1 MAGIFFVS
9 APCDV
14 AGESNVMSH
23 SVLISA
29 CLEGTQWQ
37 ADSAVLRAMLPVYPC
52 RPTAR
57 ESVHVLR
64 ASSGRQILQCPCG
77 AADKSHV
84 MCHSAL
90 ISACVEGKQWQ
101 AYFLFSVLRAMLLVS
116 PI

>member
-1 MAGIFFVS
+1 MAGIFCVS

-23 SVLISA
+23 SALISV
-29 CLEGTQWQ
+29 CLEGKQWQ
-37 ADSAVLRAMLPVYPC
+37 ADFAVLRARLPVYPC
-52 RPTAR
+52 CPTAR
-57 ESVHVLR
+57 ESVLLSR
-64 ASSGRQILQCPCG
+64 ASSGIQILQCPCG
-77 AADKSHV
+77 VADKPHV
-84 MCHSAL
+84 MSHSAL